1 MRANLN
7 AGRRVRLAFG
17 VAALVAMSGAAFAQP
32 LDRREMAIAMES
44 TLVDLDL
51 AAIGFH
57 HGRDVGRSLSY
68 ASYVDESGWQGR
80 LWGTYSGR
88 DVDVYYTGTIAPL
101 RSAQNQY
108 ALSYVSEWLIDGRA
122 GSGSGAATYYE
133 PVDPRA
139 PDFNF
144 KIDWLNMTVSGDVSV
159 SYGVATLTLSGS
171 KDFPNHMMTVSGG
184 AAVLDLPLLGAA
196 ADASI
201 SLELDQLTG
210 EYRSTLSAQVL
221 FGLIE
226 AQEEINRGT
235 IRKPRTPNPPPPVPP
250 PRYPANPP
258 TLPYPTDS
266 DPGPLPPSGG
276 ANTNMIATTV
286 PSPGSGLLMAV
297 GGGLL
302 LAHRRQRP
310 AA

>member
-1 MRANLN
+1 MRAHHN
-7 AGRRVRLAFG
+7 AHRFAHLGLAT
-17 VAALVAMSGAAFAQP
+17 AALMAFSGAASAQP
-32 LDRREMAIAMES
+32 LDTREMAIVMES
-44 TLVDLDL
+44 TIVDLDL

-68 ASYVDESGWQGR
+68 ASLVTESGWQGR
-80 LWGTYSGR
+80 LWGNYSNR
-88 DVDVYYTGTIAPL
+88 DVDIYYTGTVMPL
-101 RSAQNQY
+101 RSAQNLY
-108 ALSYVSEWLIDGRA
+108 ALCYVSEWLVDGQVGA
-122 GSGSGAATYYE
+122 GSGSATYYE
-133 PVDPRA
+133 PFGPRT

-171 KDFPNHMMTVSGG
+171 KDFPNHKMSVSGG

-201 SLELDQLTG
+201 TLELDQLTG

-226 AQEEINRGT
+226 AQEEINRGS
-235 IRKPRTPNPPPPVPP
+235 IRKRREPNPPPPVPP
-250 PRYPANPP
+250 PRYPSPPP
-258 TLPYPTDS
+258 TLPYPTES
-266 DPGPLPPSGG
+266 DTGPFPPSGG

-286 PSPGSGLLMAV
+286 PSPGSVVLMAV
-297 GGGLL
+297 GSGFL
-302 LAHRRQRP
+302 LAHRRQRRSS
-310 AA
+310 